1 MNFSAIL
8 FVAVVSI
15 VGTGI
20 SILTS
25 VSLLPVFGHASPV
38 TYLPEPNEIIDSSK
52 SVPDH
57 VTIAFTENPEP
68 KASNIKIMNSKNER
82 IDNNDLTASDSD
94 KSLSVTL
101 DSSKVIP
108 GVYTVNWLVLSK
120 DDGHITKGSYV
131 FSVEDNS
138 SKAQQ
143 PSEQN
148 ISNMSPGYSTNITTA
163 DNVVLNFNI
172 APFKAGPNTFDL
184 LIYHVNGTAIEN
196 IRNMFLEFNNPD
208 KSLGPLVDTMKK
220 VGVGNYSSTGNYLSQ
235 EGKWEIKITAQ
246 RIGEYDINQRINVD
260 VK

>member
-38 TYLPEPNEIIDSSK
+38 TYLPEPNEIIDSPK
-52 SVPDH
+52 SVPDQ

-68 KASNIKIMNSKNER
+68 RASSIKIMNSNNER
-82 IDNNDLTASDSD
+82 IDNNDLRASDSN

-108 GVYTVNWLVLSK
+108 GVYTVNWFVLSK

-131 FSVEDNS
+131 FSVEDNNS
-138 SKAQQ
+138 RTQQ
-143 PSEQN
+143 PSDN
-148 ISNMSPGYSTNITTA
+148 ISNISPDYSTNITTT

-172 APFKAGPNTFDL
+172 APFKVGSNTFDL
-184 LIYHVNGTAIEN
+184 HIYHVNGTAVEN
-196 IRNMFLEFNNPD
+196 IRNVFLEFNNPD
-208 KSLGPLVDTMKK
+208 KNLGPLVDTMKK

-235 EGKWEIKITAQ
+235 EGKWNIKITVQ
-246 RIGEYDINQRINVD
+246 RIGEYDINQRINVN
-260 VK
+260 VQ